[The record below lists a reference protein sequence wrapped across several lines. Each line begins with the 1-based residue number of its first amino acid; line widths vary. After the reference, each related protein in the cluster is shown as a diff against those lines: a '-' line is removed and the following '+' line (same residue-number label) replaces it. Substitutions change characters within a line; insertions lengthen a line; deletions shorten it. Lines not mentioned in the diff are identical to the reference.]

1 MFDSQLQK
9 LDAAKHI
16 AKEAGWMLR
25 TLLRTIRYFT
35 TPELVRLYKAQILSF
50 LESSTPALY
59 HAAPSALAWI
69 DRVQVRFL
77 KEIDLS
83 EFDAL
88 RDFRLAPLK
97 CRRDIAMLG
106 VLHKVNLGTAP
117 PQLSALFPKIGLV
130 DEPPEKCR
138 LRFWRQL
145 HNMQF
150 AIHVDLSSSDVL
162 RRSVFGLVRCYNK
175 LPQIMVDAK
184 TVKVLQRELQ
194 LGLLRYAER
203 GADDWK
209 TLYSA
214 GWKVLPRTHF
224 DNAIL

>member
-1 MFDSQLQK
+1 MSKKDK
-9 LDAAKHI
+9 LGH
-16 AKEAGWMLR
+16 
-25 TLLRTIRYFT
+25 
-35 TPELVRLYKAQILSF
+35 
-50 LESSTPALY
+50 
-59 HAAPSALAWI
+59 
-69 DRVQVRFL
+69 FL

-97 CRRDIAMLG
+97 CRRDTAMLG

-117 PQLSALFPKIGLV
+117 PQLAALFHRIGLLE
-130 DEPPEKCR
+130 EPPEIRK

-145 HNMQF
+145 NNKQL
-150 AIHVDLSSSDVL
+150 ATPVDPASSEVL
-162 RRSVFGLVRCYNK
+162 RRSVFGLMRCYNK
-175 LPQIMVDAK
+175 LPQIMVDATTIK
-184 TVKVLQRELQ
+184 LLQRELQ

>member
-1 MFDSQLQK
+1 MFDSQLRM

-16 AKEAGWMLR
+16 AKEAGWRLR
-25 TLLRTIRYFT
+25 TLLRTRRYFT

-59 HAAPSALAWI
+59 HAAPSTLAWI

-117 PQLSALFPKIGLV
+117 PQLAALFPRIGLV
-130 DEPPEKCR
+130 DEPPERCR
-138 LRFWRQL
+138 LRFWRRL
-145 HNMQF
+145 HNMQL
-150 AIHVDLSSSDVL
+150 ATPVDLSSSDVL

-175 LPQIMVDAK
+175 LPQIMVDAT
-184 TVKVLQRELQ
+184 TVKLLQRELQ

-214 GWKVLPRTHF
+214 GWKVLPRTQF
-224 DNAIL
+224 NNAIS